1 VFGNPDR
8 LFHHLQPLRKGKAMK
23 RILLVF
29 FVFLLTAACSLPFL
43 KNFSLNKPLSNPT
56 PIPPIENPIES
67 TGIPGSPDSQ
77 NAVDQPPL
85 TAGEMDQ
92 VLKQIQQQVID
103 LRGLSPKVEELK
115 QDMLTPSQLAENVKN
130 DFFKDY
136 TEEDAKAD
144 VRELAAFGLLPP
156 GFDIYKLF
164 IDLYSEQ
171 VAGYYDPETKDMF
184 VIQGDKFTGTEKM
197 TYAHEYTHVL
207 QDQNWDME
215 DGLKMNDDY
224 CENHTE
230 YCAGVQSLVEGD
242 ASLTEQF
249 WYFSNATEQDQ
260 QEVMDFYSSYTSPV
274 FDSTPYYLQQDFVF
288 PYDQGLNFVQTL
300 FDGGGWA
307 AVDRAYEN
315 PPSSTEM
322 ILHPEK
328 YPSDTPVEVPLKDL
342 TSTLGTGW
350 EETTRNTMGE
360 WYLKLILSA
369 GDKES
374 ARLDEETAAAA
385 AAGWAGDTYTVNWN
399 ESAQKLAV
407 ILRSRWESGKDTDE
421 FWKALSEYG
430 RIRWGSPTSQSAAEI
445 TWEGTADNF
454 IKINR
459 SGDEVFWIIAPD
471 KATADEMTAAAK

>member
-1 VFGNPDR
+1 MKKILFVSFIIVMTVACGFPFLGNLSENNIEKPTPTVVR
-8 LFHHLQPLRKGKAMK
+8 PT
-23 RILLVF
+23 
-29 FVFLLTAACSLPFL
+29 LTAKEINEL
-43 KNFSLNKPLSNPT
+43 
-56 PIPPIENPIES
+56 
-67 TGIPGSPDSQ
+67 
-77 NAVDQPPL
+77 
-85 TAGEMDQ
+85 
-92 VLKQIQQQVID
+92 LKQIQQQVID
-103 LRGLSPKVEELK
+103 LRGLKPKVDELK
-115 QDMLTPSQLAENVKN
+115 QDTLTSDQLAENVKN

-144 VRELAAFGLLPP
+144 VRELSAFGLLPP
-156 GFDIYKLF
+156 GFDLYKQN

-171 VAGYYDPETKDMF
+171 VAGYYDPETKEMF
-184 VIQGDKFTGTEKM
+184 VIKGDDLTGTEKM
-197 TYAHEYTHVL
+197 TYVHEYTHVL
-207 QDQNWDME
+207 QDQNWDLE
-215 DGLKMNDDY
+215 NGLKTNDEY
-224 CENHTE
+224 CKNHSE
-230 YCAGVQSLVEGD
+230 YCAGVQALIEGD
-242 ASLTEQF
+242 ASLTEQY
-249 WYFSNATEQDQ
+249 WLFSDATQQDQ
-260 QEVMDFYSSYTSPV
+260 QDVMNFSTNNSSPIYYSAPL
-274 FDSTPYYLQQDFVF
+274 FLQKDLMF
-288 PYDQGLNFVQTL
+288 PYIQGSNFVQYL
-300 FDGGGWA
+300 YDSGGWS
-307 AVDRAYEN
+307 AVDKAYEN

-328 YPSDTPVEVPLKDL
+328 YPSDIPVEVPLKDL

-360 WYLKLILSA
+360 LDLNLILSA
-369 GDKES
+369 GDKQS
-374 ARLDEETAAAA
+374 ARLDEETAATA

-430 RIRWGSPTSQSAAEI
+430 RIRWGSPTSQSATEI

>member
-1 VFGNPDR
+1 
-8 LFHHLQPLRKGKAMK
+8 MK

-29 FVFLLTAACSLPFL
+29 FVFLLTTACSLPFL
-43 KNFSLNKPLSNPT
+43 NSILQNDPNSIPTQLPPAEIPNETTTNPET
-56 PIPPIENPIES
+56 
-67 TGIPGSPDSQ
+67 PGS
-77 NAVDQPPL
+77 QP
-85 TAGEMDQ
+85 TKVQTTQTSAEMDQ
-92 VLKQIQQQVID
+92 LFNQIEQQVID
-103 LRGLSPKVEELK
+103 LRGLKPKVNELK
-115 QDMLTPSQLAENVKN
+115 RDTLTPAQLAENVKN

-136 TEEDAKAD
+136 SEEDAKAD

-184 VIQGDKFTGTEKM
+184 VIKDGDFTGTEKM

-207 QDQNWDME
+207 QDQTWDMQN
-215 DGLKMNDDY
+215 GLKSNDEY

-260 QEVMDFYSSYTSPV
+260 QEVMDFYSTYTSPV
-274 FDSTPYYLQQDFVF
+274 FDSTPFYLQQDFIF
-288 PYDQGLNFVQTL
+288 PYEKGLNFVQTL

-342 TSTLGTGW
+342 TSTLGAGW

-374 ARLDEETAAAA
+374 ARLDEETAATA
-385 AAGWAGDTYTVNWN
+385 AAGWDGDTYTVNWN
-399 ESAQKLAV
+399 ETAQKLA
-407 ILRSRWESGKDTDE
+407 IIMRSRWESDKDTNE
-421 FWKALSEYG
+421 FWKAISEYG
-430 RIRWGSPTSQSAAEI
+430 RIRWGSPATQSMDEI
-445 TWEGTADNF
+445 SWEGTADNF
-454 IKINR
+454 VKIYR

-471 KATADEMTAAAK
+471 KATADEMTAAVK